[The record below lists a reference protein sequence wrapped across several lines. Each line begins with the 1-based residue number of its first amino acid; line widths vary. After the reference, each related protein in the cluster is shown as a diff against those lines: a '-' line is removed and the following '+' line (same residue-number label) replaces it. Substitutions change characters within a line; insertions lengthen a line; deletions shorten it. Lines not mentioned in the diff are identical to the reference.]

1 MRSGIKPLATLAFAA
16 CVVTTSIAAELKP
29 LFDGKSLDGWIKRGG
44 TAKYEVVDGA
54 IVGTTVAGSPNTF
67 LSPPKNYGD
76 FILEYESWV
85 DSRLNAGVQ
94 IRSHQFKEDT
104 TVFTLRDGKLSRRRG
119 KAGHIYGYQV
129 EMDPSDRAWS
139 AGIYDESRHG
149 WIADLSKNE
158 KARKAFKKD
167 DWNHFRIEAVGDR
180 IRTWI
185 NGVAAADLRDSAD
198 LSGFIGFQVHS
209 FKGGKPAT
217 VKWRNIRLADLGS
230 HEWKPLWD
238 GQSLAGWKL
247 HGGGKVKVEN
257 GALHLTNVKSE
268 RRHGLLH
275 FEREFA
281 DATVRVKY
289 KAVAGNSGLYF
300 RSELKL
306 DHPVGIAGFQ
316 AEIDPANDAGGLYET
331 LGRAWV
337 SRTGPN
343 SGKEYYH
350 ADDWNEMTVAAHG
363 RRITV
368 HVNGIRTAELF
379 DDPGRLKGVLAMQ
392 VHGGQDVDVWFKDL
406 EILEKAVE

>member
-1 MRSGIKPLATLAFAA
+1 MKLTYCALVALMATSVLGISST
-16 CVVTTSIAAELKP
+16 AAEMEP
-29 LFDGKSLDGWIKRGG
+29 LFDGKSLDGWVKRGG
-44 TAKYEVVDGA
+44 TAEYEVVGGT
-54 IVGTTVAGSPNTF
+54 IVGTTVQGSPNTF
-67 LSPPKNYGD
+67 LSPPQEYGD

-104 TVFTLRDGKLSRRRG
+104 TVFTLRDGKLSKKLRKVG
-119 KAGHIYGYQV
+119 DIYGYQV

-149 WIADLSKNE
+149 WIADLSNNE
-158 KARKAFKKD
+158 KARKAFKMD
-167 DWNHFRIEAVGDR
+167 DWNHFRIEAIGDQ

-185 NGVAAADLRDSAD
+185 NGVPAANLRDSAD

-209 FKGGKPAT
+209 FKGGRPAK
-217 VKWRNIRLADLGS
+217 VKWRNIQLADLGR
-230 HEWKPLWD
+230 HDWKPLWN
-238 GQSLAGWKL
+238 GRSLDGWKL
-247 HGGGKVKVEN
+247 HGGGVVKVDKE
-257 GALHLTNVKSE
+257 AIHLTNVKSE
-268 RRHGLLH
+268 KRHGLLY

-306 DHPVGIAGFQ
+306 DHPVGIAGVQ

-343 SGKEYYH
+343 SQKEYYN
-350 ADDWNEMTVAAHG
+350 ADGWNEMTVAAYG
-363 RRITV
+363 RRTTV

-379 DDPGRLKGVLAMQ
+379 DDPGRLSGILAMQ
-392 VHGGQDVDVWFKDL
+392 VHGRQDVDVWFKDL
-406 EILEKAVE
+406 EILEKAE